1 MPEMTAFNAQ
11 DFRSYV
17 SSVKK
22 WLNILG
28 ITEFDVDFK
37 HEQINA
43 AAEVEI
49 DSEAK
54 TAVFRLTKQA
64 EINVKSLQSVDTLA
78 LHEVLHLLMGDM
90 TWAASKAKE
99 RDEIIISHEHEVIN
113 RLMRVM
119 K

>member
-1 MPEMTAFNAQ
+1 MTSFSKSDFNQ
-11 DFRSYV
+11 YV
-17 SSVKK
+17 SSIKK
-22 WLNILG
+22 WMLTLG

-78 LHEVLHLLMGDM
+78 LHEVLHLLMGDL

-113 RLMRVM
+113 RLMRVI